1 MSKAK
6 TAINPTREENFNEW
20 YQQVV
25 KKADLAENSSVRGCM
40 IVKPHGFSL
49 WENIQK
55 DMDSRF
61 KALGVKNAYFPLLIP
76 LSSLE
81 KEAKHVDGFAKECA
95 VVTHRRLVQDGDNL
109 VPEGKLEEPY
119 VIRPTSEMII
129 GESFSN
135 WINSYRD
142 LPMKINQWANV
153 MRWEMRP
160 RVFLRTSEFLWQEGH
175 TAHATEKEAIEMSKE
190 ILELYRSFVEETM
203 AIALIVGEKTES
215 EKFPGADIT
224 FTIEALMQDGKAL
237 QAGTS
242 HYLGQNFSKA
252 QNIKF
257 LDSDSSEKFAYT
269 TSWGASTRLI
279 GGLIMTH
286 GDDNGLVIPP
296 KLASS
301 QVMICPIFKKTEE
314 KEAIENFISELRKD
328 MSHSMFFG
336 QKVNIEVDWRDMRG
350 GEKYWDNIRK
360 GFPVI
365 IEVGKRDLE
374 KGQVAF
380 TRRDN
385 GVGNKEFI
393 KTADFI
399 KRIGDELESIQDNL
413 YKKSQQRIED
423 SLVDINTKEEFEN
436 FLKAKHSPLML
447 GKALLNDCDEVRNI
461 LSDHKMSFRCMPL
474 SEKEGEYSCLISGK
488 PVVKKVVFG
497 QSY

>member
-1 MSKAK
+1 MAKNK
-6 TAINPTREENFNEW
+6 TAITPTREENFNEW

-25 KKADLAENSSVRGCM
+25 KKADLAENSTVRGCM

-55 DMDSRF
+55 DMDARF

-81 KEAKHVDGFAKECA
+81 KEAQHVEGFAKECA
-95 VVTHRRLVQDGDNL
+95 VVTHRRLVQDGDKL
-109 VPEGKLEEPY
+109 IPEGKLEEPY

-135 WINSYRD
+135 WIKSYRD
-142 LPMKINQWANV
+142 LPFKINQWANV

-175 TAHATEKEAIEMSKE
+175 TVHATSEEAREMSLE
-190 ILELYRSFVEETM
+190 ILELYRNFVEETM
-203 AIALIVGEKTES
+203 GVALIVGEKTES
-215 EKFPGADIT
+215 ERFPGADST
-224 FTIEALMQDGKAL
+224 YTIEAVMQDGKAL

-252 QNIKF
+252 QGIKF
-257 LDSDSSEKFAYT
+257 LDSDSEEKYAYT

-286 GDDNGLVIPP
+286 GDDNGLIIPP
-296 KLASS
+296 KLASTHIM
-301 QVMICPIFKKTEE
+301 VCPIFKKDEE
-314 KEAIENFISELRKD
+314 REEIEAFVSKLKAD
-328 MSHSMFFG
+328 LKAQSFFG
-336 QKVNIEVDWRDMRG
+336 RDIEIEVDWRDIRG
-350 GEKYWDNIRK
+350 GEKYWDNVRK

-365 IEVGKRDLE
+365 IEVGKRDLA

-380 TRRDN
+380 TRRDT
-385 GVGNKEFI
+385 GVGAKEFI
-393 KTADFI
+393 KVEDFVSTI
-399 KRIGDELESIQDNL
+399 GKTLENIQETLFNRSKNRILENVIDIDSKENLQDFF
-413 YKKSQQRIED
+413 KEKS
-423 SLVDINTKEEFEN
+423 TP
-436 FLKAKHSPLML
+436 LKL
-447 GKALLNDCDEVRNI
+447 GKAYLKDCEEVRNL
-461 LSDHKMSFRCMPL
+461 LSEHKMSFRCMPI
-474 SEKEGEYSCLISGK
+474 SEPEGDFKCIVTGES
-488 PVVKKVVFG
+488 VTKKVVFA